1 MSPILFAILALS
13 GSPGDAP
20 AVAATPSPAA
30 QSAQQTPSQTS
41 TVTWTPENLRSIQ
54 DEWERFWTLDKP
66 DHTAKQAPSART
78 GAELREAVHAALRH
92 WAQPSDK
99 QADSAAREFLA
110 LYKDLQADKQLA
122 SSQHEYLMGKT
133 RMRLEQLSQQ
143 ISKRIAREKR
153 LAQAK
158 PAAPAE
164 EASNGGSLNSPG
176 GAGPTASA
184 VASTAPTGALGGA
197 GVGPGDAGQDLVD
210 LIQTVIRP
218 ASWDVNGGNGSIYYW
233 YPGKALVIRQTGEVH
248 GEIYDVL
255 EQLRRAGP

>member
-13 GSPGDAP
+13 GSPGDDP

-30 QSAQQTPSQTS
+30 QPAQQSPSPS
-41 TVTWTPENLRSIQ
+41 G
-54 DEWERFWTLDKP
+54 
-66 DHTAKQAPSART
+66 KQAPSPRA

-92 WAQPSDK
+92 WAQPSDQ
-99 QADSAAREFLA
+99 QADAAAREFLA
-110 LYKDLQADKQLA
+110 LYKDLQVDKQLS
-122 SSQHEYLMGKT
+122 SSQREYLTGKT

-143 ISKRIAREKR
+143 ISKRIARQKR
-153 LAQAK
+153 LAQSEAAK
-158 PAAPAE
+158 PAQDAA
-164 EASNGGSLNSPG
+164 NGDSLNSPG

-184 VASTAPTGALGGA
+184 VASTTPAGALGGA
-197 GVGPGDAGQDLVD
+197 GAGDAGQDLVD

-233 YPGKALVIRQTGEVH
+233 YPGKALVIRQTGEIH